1 MSSDFFNW
9 IQKQPERIELDKKR
23 EKLQKEWQESD
34 RQARIT
40 LRMSFA
46 YQACAEKIEDSIV
59 HWQCSSESD
68 DDTMHK
74 IYGFH
79 PELAVDDQAD
89 VMKSLRQQ
97 AFEKAAEAAAHNKA
111 ARSSEQAWS
120 ALGSEYGKQY
130 DDLKLKWESLQTKE
144 DQPDSK
150 EASK

>member
-1 MSSDFFNW
+1 MSQDFYNW

-23 EKLQKEWQESD
+23 EKLRKEREESD

-111 ARSSEQAWS
+111 ARSSEQAWN
-120 ALGSEYGKQY
+120 ALSSEYSKQ
-130 DDLKLKWESLQTKE
+130 WETFKPQWEALQEQANQTKE
-144 DQPDSK
+144 ESK
-150 EASK
+150 

>member
-1 MSSDFFNW
+1 MANEFW
-9 IQKQPERIELDKKR
+9 QWLKQQPERIELDEKR
-23 EKLQKEWQESD
+23 EKLRKEYEESD
-34 RQARIT
+34 RQARST

-111 ARSSEQAWS
+111 ARSSEQAWTT
-120 ALGSEYGKQY
+120 LGSEYPKQWEA
-130 DDLKLKWESLQTKE
+130 LKPKWEALQSNDNE
-144 DQPDSK
+144 ESK
-150 EASK
+150 

>member
-1 MSSDFFNW
+1 MANEFW
-9 IQKQPERIELDKKR
+9 QWLKQQPERIELDEKR
-23 EKLQKEWQESD
+23 EKLRKEYEESD
-34 RQARIT
+34 RQARST

-89 VMKSLRQQ
+89 VMKSLKQQ

-111 ARSSEQAWS
+111 ARSSEQAWT
-120 ALGSEYGKQY
+120 ALGSEYSKQWEA
-130 DDLKLKWESLQTKE
+130 LKPKWEALQSNNKE
-144 DQPDSK
+144 ESK
-150 EASK
+150 

>member
-1 MSSDFFNW
+1 MANEFW
-9 IQKQPERIELDKKR
+9 QWLKQQPERIELDEKR
-23 EKLQKEWQESD
+23 EKLRKEYEESD
-34 RQARIT
+34 RQARST

-111 ARSSEQAWS
+111 ARSSEQVWTT
-120 ALGSEYGKQY
+120 LGSEYGKQY
-130 DDLKLKWESLQTKE
+130 DDLKLKWEALPTKE
-144 DQPDSK
+144 DQSDSK
-150 EASK
+150 EKSK

>member
-23 EKLQKEWQESD
+23 EKLQKEYQESD
-34 RQARIT
+34 RKARVA

-89 VMKSLRQQ
+89 VMKSLKQQ
-97 AFEKAAEAAAHNKA
+97 AFAKAAEAVAHNNA
-111 ARSSEQAWS
+111 ARSSEKAWS
-120 ALGSEYGKQY
+120 TLGSEYPKQ
-130 DDLKLKWESLQTKE
+130 W
-144 DQPDSK
+144 
-150 EASK
+150 

>member
-1 MSSDFFNW
+1 MSQDFFHW

-111 ARSSEQAWS
+111 ARSSEQAWT
-120 ALGSEYGKQY
+120 ALGLEYGKQY
-130 DDLKLKWESLQTKE
+130 DDLKLKWEALQSKE
-144 DQPDSK
+144 DQTKTKEESK
-150 EASK
+150 

>member
-1 MSSDFFNW
+1 
-9 IQKQPERIELDKKR
+9 
-23 EKLQKEWQESD
+23 
-34 RQARIT
+34 
-40 LRMSFA
+40 MSFA

-111 ARSSEQAWS
+111 ARSSEQAWT

-130 DDLKLKWESLQTKE
+130 DDLKVKWEALQSNADQTETKE
-144 DQPDSK
+144 ESK
-150 EASK
+150 

>member
-1 MSSDFFNW
+1 MANEFW
-9 IQKQPERIELDKKR
+9 QWLKQQPERIELDEKR
-23 EKLQKEWQESD
+23 EKLRKEYEESD
-34 RQARIT
+34 RQARST

-89 VMKSLRQQ
+89 VMKSLKQQ

-130 DDLKLKWESLQTKE
+130 DDLKLKWETLQTKE

-150 EASK
+150 EKSK